1 MVMVLSEYAILIKSP
16 EWLKSVRPKTQT
28 IQDVGRT
35 ATLALRLVC
44 RKLSESA
51 LVNYIITCGVIRCK
65 LKMMVKIQSTI
76 RNFLDCRIQSRCLVR
91 IWIPLMFLKLI
102 VKNVS
107 GVLFNIGQVL
117 VYHLRS
123 KFRWRFTLLYCGAS
137 AN

>member
-1 MVMVLSEYAILIKSP
+1 
-16 EWLKSVRPKTQT
+16 
-28 IQDVGRT
+28 
-35 ATLALRLVC
+35 
-44 RKLSESA
+44 
-51 LVNYIITCGVIRCK
+51 
-65 LKMMVKIQSTI
+65 MMVKIQSTI
-76 RNFLDCRIQSRCLVR
+76 RNFLDCRIQSRCLVLR